1 MGKRLLKPLAGSLG
15 RKRCGLTLRIASL
28 IISGGQSQ
36 HCYATQTIED
46 RTRKERVVVEKW
58 LILTFV

>member
-1 MGKRLLKPLAGSLG
+1 MGKSLLKSPAESAG

-28 IISGGQSQ
+28 IISGGQDQ
-36 HCYATQTIED
+36 HCYATKMTEEQ
-46 RTRKERVVVEKW
+46 TRKDRVGQEKW